1 MNIKDKIKNAIIENY
16 NKLNQNSADFIDLNT
31 PAKNLEDPFF
41 KEFKKA
47 IIDSIRLKNEDDK
60 ITDVTEIKTEDTKI
74 NEELN
79 ALYKEDEELDPNLL
93 NRIELKVSG
102 ILKKL
107 NIEFY
112 ENEKEKLKEI
122 LIKDIEAY
130 EIPQDLSKIKKEKI
144 VNKIG
149 NLIEQEIIEY
159 KSKKEYRKKELL
171 KDLLQKINPLVN
183 DFFEKNNHEKLI
195 KMTLFQRKNL
205 INYFFENINYKYIQS
220 EFLNKNINELEFK
233 FLRSKVHSFII
244 NRYEKIL
251 SEKL

>member
-183 DFFEKNNHEKLI
+183 DFFEKNNSQ
-195 KMTLFQRKNL
+195 TN
-205 INYFFENINYKYIQS
+205 
-220 EFLNKNINELEFK
+220 
-233 FLRSKVHSFII
+233 LRSPCFSIFFARIEI
-244 NRYEKIL
+244 AQL
-251 SEKL
+251 L